1 MVCIQWEPRTF
12 HIGFAWVLQNVVSC
26 LFPCFLIDTITKG
39 RIIKSIFKFYMGLT
53 FLGPAFILEEFYKSF
68 SDSLSEYSS
77 LQGRIYQLSHAA
89 LPSPGE
95 ELPQCDSV
103 RKLLYTCRKDRK
115 MTLQRERE
123 KKPMSLMWL

>member
-1 MVCIQWEPRTF
+1 
-12 HIGFAWVLQNVVSC
+12 
-26 LFPCFLIDTITKG
+26 
-39 RIIKSIFKFYMGLT
+39 MGLT
-53 FLGPAFILEEFYKSF
+53 FLGPAFILEEFYQSF
-68 SDSLSEYSS
+68 PDSLSEYSS

-123 KKPMSLMWL
+123 EANEPHMALRNCFVNVENRV